1 MSTDY
6 SAEFIR
12 KIALETRTIAM
23 VGASVNPA
31 RPSSG
36 VMRFLQRKGF
46 RVIPVNPVQT
56 GREIN
61 GEAIY
66 TDLASI
72 PAELGDIQMLDLFRR
87 SDDVVPIVDQ
97 AIQHLLP
104 RGLRTIWMQLGV
116 ENQKAAELALYSGL
130 QVVMNRCPTVEWSRL
145 I

>member
-61 GEAIY
+61 GEAVY
-66 TDLASI
+66 ADLASI